1 MNNKASTIVL
11 VRVTK
16 IITIMNLQW
25 IKRVAKI

>member
-1 MNNKASTIVL
+1 MNNKANTIVL